1 MQFFIT
7 YAPFNFHFVIK
18 EFVLHFT
25 FMRLI
30 ICKIFKT
37 FRGNSRASNIAF
49 LLDIAQMSDLDF
61 GLIQQNISIK
71 KGFIPISRAPSF
83 FQKLQVVIKFLY
95 F

>member
-1 MQFFIT
+1 MT
-7 YAPFNFHFVIK
+7 ADYHPDCEK
-18 EFVLHFT
+18 
-25 FMRLI
+25 
-30 ICKIFKT
+30 CKVPVQIFYTLPKNVCAGL
-37 FRGNSRASNIAF
+37 FLAGNQSRASNIDF